1 MDYPWLARAIRR
13 WPGSV
18 VGPEQVR
25 LKKEDAAKEEAK
37 LKKAQAKAT
46 RAQAKANKAVQ
57 GGTGQVTGWGR
68 RCGRGGRSGG
78 SPPAKV
84 CPGKQS

>member
-1 MDYPWLARAIRR
+1 M
-13 WPGSV
+13 
-18 VGPEQVR
+18 EMVR

-37 LKKAQAKAT
+37 LQKAQAKAT

-57 GGTGQVTGWGR
+57 GGTGQVTGQG
-68 RCGRGGRSGG
+68 GRGGRGRRGGQSGG

>member
-1 MDYPWLARAIRR
+1 MYTRKRASCANRTKHSEARVMDNM
-13 WPGSV
+13 
-18 VGPEQVR
+18 EMVR
-25 LKKEDAAKEEAK
+25 LKKEDAAKEGVK

-57 GGTGQVTGWGR
+57 GGTGQGTGQ
-68 RCGRGGRSGG
+68 GGQGGWSGG

-84 CPGKQS
+84 CLGK

>member
-1 MDYPWLARAIRR
+1 M
-13 WPGSV
+13 
-18 VGPEQVR
+18 VR
-25 LKKEDAAKEEAK
+25 LKKEDIAKEEAK

-57 GGTGQVTGWGR
+57 GGTGQGTGQGGQGGQG
-68 RCGRGGRSGG
+68 GRGGQSGG

-84 CPGKQS
+84 CPRNQS